1 MNEFFLMETIRL
13 VLADDHRLLREGLAS
28 LLREASDCVVV
39 ADCGDG
45 SAALEAIREHRPEV
59 AVLDHSM
66 PMMTGLEVAKAV
78 SEEKLPTRCILLS
91 SFSEPMLVAE
101 MIRAGARGY
110 LVKEDAFDEVLA
122 AIRAVAAGE
131 IFFSASLDEVGLRD
145 ALQVL
150 SITER
155 EAEVLAGLIEGKSA
169 RVIGEDLGIGARTVE
184 TYRNQLVAKFGA
196 RNATDLVARAIRSG
210 FCEGDGGGGKSTP

>member
-1 MNEFFLMETIRL
+1 MDRIRL

-28 LLREASDCVVV
+28 LLREAWDCEVV

-45 SAALEAIREHRPEV
+45 ASALEKIRELRPDV

-66 PMMTGLEVAKAV
+66 PQMTGLEVARAV
-78 SEEKLPTRCILLS
+78 SGEKLPTRCILLS

-131 IFFSASLDEVGLRD
+131 VFFSASLDEPALRD

-150 SITER
+150 SVTER
-155 EAEVLAGLIEGKSA
+155 EAEVLAGLIKGQSA
-169 RVIGEDLGIGARTVE
+169 REIGERLGIGARTVE
-184 TYRNQLVAKFGA
+184 TYRNQLVVKFGA
-196 RNATDLVARAIRSG
+196 RNVTDLVARAIRSG
-210 FCEGDGGGGKSTP
+210 FCESGER

>member
-1 MNEFFLMETIRL
+1 MKSIRL
-13 VLADDHRLLREGLAS
+13 VLADDHRLLRQGLAS
-28 LLREASDCVVV
+28 LLREASDCEIV

-45 SAALEAIREHRPEV
+45 ESALEAIREHGPDV

-66 PMMTGLEVAKAV
+66 PAMTGMEVAKAV
-78 SEEKLPTRCILLS
+78 TEEKLSTRCILLS

-122 AIRAVAAGE
+122 AIRSVAAGE
-131 IFFSASLDEVGLRD
+131 YFFSGSLDEEALKD
-145 ALQVL
+145 ALRVL

-155 EAEVLAGLIEGKSA
+155 EAEVLSGLIKGQSA
-169 RVIGEDLGIGARTVE
+169 REIAASLGIGARTVE

-210 FCEGDGGGGKSTP
+210 FCE

>member
-1 MNEFFLMETIRL
+1 MDSIRL
-13 VLADDHRLLREGLAS
+13 VLADDHRLLRQGLAS
-28 LLREASDCVVV
+28 LLREASDCEVV

-45 SAALEAIREHRPEV
+45 ESALEAIREHGPDV

-66 PMMTGLEVAKAV
+66 PAMTGMEVAKAV
-78 SEEKLPTRCILLS
+78 TEEKLSTRCILLS

-131 IFFSASLDEVGLRD
+131 YFFSGSLDEEALKD

-155 EAEVLAGLIEGKSA
+155 EAEVLSGLIKGQSA
-169 RVIGEDLGIGARTVE
+169 REIAASLGIGARTVE

-210 FCEGDGGGGKSTP
+210 FCE